1 MVWHLCHTRDINVL
15 KSKAGLRFRMP
26 AEQVFVSGWE
36 NILIFH
42 RLIESPPRSTA
53 SMVSECHQ
61 KASALQPLVALVQ
74 SLIASALGPCLSE
87 CENAVYGACVEE
99 PSWFTQ
105 FTVHHYSCD
114 EIQSRQ
120 CCACH
125 CLLDTSLFRA
135 ACRIQGLV
143 HIWT

>member
-61 KASALQPLVALVQ
+61 KRLRFNRWWPSYNH
-74 SLIASALGPCLSE
+74 SLRRPWRPCLSE

-125 CLLDTSLFRA
+125 CLLDTSLFLA